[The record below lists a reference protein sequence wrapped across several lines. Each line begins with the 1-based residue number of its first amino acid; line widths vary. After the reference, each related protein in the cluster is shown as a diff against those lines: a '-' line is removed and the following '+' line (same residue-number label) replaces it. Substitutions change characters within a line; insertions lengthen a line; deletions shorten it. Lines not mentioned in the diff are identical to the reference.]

1 MKRLWIIAAF
11 ILIGGGYGYWSW
23 AKAEADQLAEAP
35 ATVSVTRGTVERTV
49 LASGVIEAGSLVS
62 VGARESG
69 LIETLA
75 VGLGDKVTE
84 GDLIAQID
92 SLDQQNDVLQAEAD
106 LAQIAAQI
114 VASNA
119 SLKEA
124 ELAMNR
130 KRTLNDKN
138 LTATSVVEAADAAL
152 AVARAQLGSLD
163 AQKARASVAVSSA
176 RLALERTRITAPVSG
191 TVVAVVTAQGQT
203 VNASSNTPTIVKIAD
218 LARMVVK
225 AEISEADVTRV
236 APGQSAS
243 LTLLGEPDVAI
254 AATLRAIEP
263 APASI
268 KESDEIATDQAI
280 YYNALFDVVN
290 PDGKLRIG
298 MTAEVK
304 ISLAQATDVPLVLAS
319 TLGAVQPDG
328 SYQVEVW
335 NPGTARRELRTV
347 TIGVTDNITAEV
359 KAGLAEGDL
368 VVADRVSGNG
378 SAAANLRRMPG
389 LF

>member
-304 ISLAQATDVPLVLAS
+304 ISLSQATDVPLVLAS